1 MSNPPSTNRDDM
13 PGVPPAIRGRY
24 VTVAGHRIFVDEV
37 EGGDRG
43 NILCVHT
50 AGMSSLEWRFFLPY
64 FGRSG
69 YRVVAPD
76 LPGHGKSLLHQWHP
90 IESIHEYA
98 ELLWQLVKLLDYNKP
113 ILVGCSIG
121 GDIVLDM
128 GVSQPES
135 CAAIVCCEAGIRN
148 HTFPD
153 DFLERGREDAGIPGF
168 HEMNFYR
175 AATLCGR
182 QSSLQRVREIQWL
195 RRRGDPKILIHD
207 LIAWNRHDL
216 GQSVRRITSPALV
229 IRGGDDPGVGQE
241 IAEQTCKAIPGAEL
255 KVLPG
260 VGHFPMVEDEGFQEV
275 VAEFL
280 SRYDL

>member
-1 MSNPPSTNRDDM
+1 MPEKPPPICGS
-13 PGVPPAIRGRY
+13 Y
-24 VTVAGHRIFVDEV
+24 LTVAGHRIFMDEV
-37 EGGDRG
+37 EGDRG
-43 NILCVHT
+43 DILCVHT

-64 FGRSG
+64 FARSG

-76 LPGHGKSLLHQWHP
+76 LPGHGKSLLHEWRP
-90 IESIHEYA
+90 IESIHAYA
-98 ELLWQLVKLLDYNKP
+98 EVLWQLVKSLSLKRP

-128 GVSQPES
+128 GVSHPED

-168 HEMNFYR
+168 HELNFYR

-182 QSSLQRVREIQWL
+182 QTSPQRVREIQWL

-216 GQSVRRITSPALV
+216 SESIQRIACPTLV
-229 IRGGDDPGVGQE
+229 IRGQEDSGVTQE
-241 IAEQTCKAIPGAEL
+241 MAEQVTRAIPKAEL
-255 KVLPG
+255 KTLPG
-260 VGHFPMVEDEGFQEV
+260 VGHFPMVESPEFQEV

-280 SRYDL
+280 NRVQL